1 MSSGTEVKIPIMLV
15 YVQRTNTFV
24 LHIPIWSSDAKAIA
38 VRKSKK
44 RDFNNMVPYNE
55 EKRSFYM
62 FGNIEKFSRNE
73 AENCYRLKDLKSPIR
88 MVIYESESYDNNLL
102 YKYITNQTKYF
113 QSNFIQNLYPS

>member
-1 MSSGTEVKIPIMLV
+1 MLV
-15 YVQRTNTFV
+15 YVQRTNIFV
-24 LHIPIWSSDAKAIA
+24 FHTPIWSSDAKAIA

-73 AENCYRLKDLKSPIR
+73 AENCYRFMSIKGPKSQYEWQSTKANHMII
-88 MVIYESESYDNNLL
+88 IYCTS
-102 YKYITNQTKYF
+102 I
-113 QSNFIQNLYPS
+113 